1 MHLKQTVLTIA
12 IAIMLVGVAQG
23 EELNPVLGRAGE
35 YIIREA
41 DFERILSKQPQEVKA
56 QVSGQ
61 SPQREEFIR
70 QLLLSRVIA
79 AKARKEGLDR
89 KPEVKEQ
96 LSQVMDQFL
105 AQEYLL
111 AQTASVKLTEEEVK
125 AYYLEHLAEFQ
136 IPETAKVRHI
146 YFEVAADATPEVKAK
161 TKERADKVMK
171 ALKGGEDFAALAR
184 EHSDDKDTADK
195 GGDIGYVRPGK
206 TNSPELEKAIFA
218 LKQGEMSDPVNTAFG
233 YHILK
238 VDERKEKRTGTLDE
252 AREFITQRLKAQ
264 AEQKIARE
272 VIDKIAKESNL
283 EVVGAAP
290 ASDKVAAPQQKPAP

>member
-1 MHLKQTVLTIA
+1 MHLKQTVFTAA
-12 IAIMLVGVAQG
+12 IAIMLAGAAEA
-23 EELNPVLGRAGE
+23 EEPNPVLGRAGD

-41 DFERILSKQPQEVKA
+41 DFERILSKQSQEVKA
-56 QVSGQ
+56 QVSAQ

-70 QLLLSRVIA
+70 QLLLSRVLA
-79 AKARKEGLDR
+79 VKARKEGLDR

-111 AQTASVKLTEEEVK
+111 AQTASAKVSEEEVK
-125 AYYLEHLAEFQ
+125 AFYLEHVAEFQ
-136 IPETAKVRHI
+136 ISETARVRHI
-146 YFEVAADATPEVKAK
+146 YFEVAADAAPEVKAK
-161 TKERADKVMK
+161 AKEKADKVLK
-171 ALKGGEDFAALAR
+171 ALKGGGEFAALAR

-195 GGDIGYVRPGK
+195 GGEIGYVRPGK

-218 LKQGEMSDPVNTAFG
+218 LKQGEISEPVNTTFG

-238 VDERKEKRTGTLDE
+238 VDERKEKRTGSLDE

-264 AEQKIARE
+264 AEQKIAKE

-283 EVVGAAP
+283 EVIGAAP
-290 ASDKVAAPQQKPAP
+290 ANEKVIAPQEKPAP